1 MSGTVQVTE
10 NLGGKKTRLT
20 LFGYLALVLNV
31 SRSKF
36 EMERAANSDRQ
47 KWARIIIDACR
58 AYGELLHDVEV
69 EDLEGRV
76 ALLEEHRNENDGK
89 ENQESGKLH

>member
-1 MSGTVQVTE
+1 MSETVQVMD
-10 NLGGKKTRLT
+10 NLGGKKARRS

-58 AYGELLHDVEV
+58 AYGELLHDVQV
-69 EDLEGRV
+69 EDLEVRV
-76 ALLEEHRNENDGK
+76 KLLEEHRNENDGK
-89 ENQESGKLH
+89 ENQELGRMH